1 MYAFDA
7 LYNGEISNVK
17 KKKIVMSHMSV
28 PVLFGTASIPRG
40 VLSACRCTD

>member
-17 KKKIVMSHMSV
+17 KKTVMSHMSV
-28 PVLFGTASIPRG
+28 QVLFETASICG
-40 VLSACRCTD
+40 VLTACRCTD